1 MNFNLKTSNYVA
13 ETLKQ
18 LHAST
23 KITPNILM
31 RYAVALSLRN
41 SEPVTEFKLNPKNSN
56 EGLSL
61 NRTTVTGEFDYV
73 FHALIAQH
81 SIKEISDEDYFP
93 GLFNSH
99 LERGTRL
106 LSSEYKSAG
115 NSDKFFKNLL
125 MLESEAVN

>member
-13 ETLKQ
+13 ETLKL

-41 SEPVTEFKLNPKNSN
+41 PEPVTEVNLNPKASN

-61 NRTTVTGEFDYV
+61 NRTTVTGEFDYI

-81 SIKEISDEDYFP
+81 IGNEISDEDYFP

-99 LERGTRL
+99 LERGVRL
-106 LSSEYKSAG
+106 LNGEYKSAG
-115 NSDKFFKNLL
+115 NSEKFFRNLL
-125 MLESEAVN
+125 LLETVK